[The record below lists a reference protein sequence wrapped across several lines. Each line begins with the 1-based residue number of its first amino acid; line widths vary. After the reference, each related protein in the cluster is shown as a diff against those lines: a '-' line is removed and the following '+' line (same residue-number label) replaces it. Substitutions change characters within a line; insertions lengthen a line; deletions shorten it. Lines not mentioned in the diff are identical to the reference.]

1 MDIMNEIIQN
11 SNKRIVI
18 LVIDEVTI
26 LWLDM

>member
-18 LVIDEVTI
+18 WVIDEVTI
-26 LWLDM
+26 LRLDM

>member
-18 LVIDEVTI
+18 WVIDEVTI